1 MQYRTYVTLNCF
13 SFLKYI
19 GSASAFLKKCARNS
33 LKTNL
38 CWNRQTK
45 KCVNVQI
52 LKLNGSNTFYVPC
65 TMTCRNRETESHK
78 IHMAPVPRWWT
89 TDLWI
94 TSPCTLINIDSCHS
108 CQMKLDGNPKVSH
121 YIGGNCQHRT
131 INKLTISRGVTLCR
145 KKPSTPIWSPPGLEC
160 PMYKIELSWWKYPQ
174 SPPLLTYAFCIIY
187 HEVSYS
193 DH

>member
-1 MQYRTYVTLNCF
+1 MR
-13 SFLKYI
+13 SKFLKNKFMLEQANKEMCQCTNFKAEWVQYI
-19 GSASAFLKKCARNS
+19 LCALHYDMSEQRDWKS
-33 LKTNL
+33 
-38 CWNRQTK
+38 WDEIQ
-45 KCVNVQI
+45 
-52 LKLNGSNTFYVPC
+52 
-65 TMTCRNRETESHK
+65 
-78 IHMAPVPRWWT
+78 MAPVPRWWT
-89 TDLWI
+89 TDLWT

-174 SPPLLTYAFCIIY
+174 SPPLLTHVFCIIY